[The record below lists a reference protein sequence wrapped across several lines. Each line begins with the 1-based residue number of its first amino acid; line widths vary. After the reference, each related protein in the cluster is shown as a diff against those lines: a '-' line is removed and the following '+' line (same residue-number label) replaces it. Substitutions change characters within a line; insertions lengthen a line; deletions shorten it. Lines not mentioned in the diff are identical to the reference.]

1 MTDVPFS
8 FSDIA
13 FVVMATLL
21 SMIVKLIQFSPTLVV
36 FTT

>member
-13 FVVMATLL
+13 FVAMATVHSL
-21 SMIVKLIQFSPTLVV
+21 IVKFIQISSTLVV

>member
-13 FVVMATLL
+13 TVL
-21 SMIVKLIQFSPTLVV
+21 SLIVKLIQISSTLVV

>member
-8 FSDIA
+8 FSDIT
-13 FVVMATLL
+13 FVVMATVL
-21 SMIVKLIQFSPTLVV
+21 SLIVKLIQISSTLVI

>member
-8 FSDIA
+8 FVDSA
-13 FVVMATLL
+13 FVVMATVL
-21 SMIVKLIQFSPTLVV
+21 SLIVKLIQISSTLVI